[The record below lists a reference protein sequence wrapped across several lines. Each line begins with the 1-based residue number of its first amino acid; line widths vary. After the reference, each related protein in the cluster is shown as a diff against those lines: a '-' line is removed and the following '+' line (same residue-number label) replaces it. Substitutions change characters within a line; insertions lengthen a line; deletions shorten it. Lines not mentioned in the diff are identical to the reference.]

1 MEGFWSPLELLYFL
15 VWLCDLW
22 VGVGVGGGLAR
33 KWDGFSGGA
42 VGSLIVGGWLGV
54 GGDGSV
60 LGVGVPV
67 SGVGRG
73 MRNGCRAGCGKGN
86 HRAREFGA

>member
-1 MEGFWSPLELLYFL
+1 M
-15 VWLCDLW
+15 
-22 VGVGVGGGLAR
+22 GGGLAR

-73 MRNGCRAGCGKGN
+73 MGVELAAGKGIIGQGSLGLELG
-86 HRAREFGA
+86 RGPRKLLEQLRGLVGVVVS